1 MFCLAFITLRTDH
14 YKLTGKKPTMRKL
27 KRALPPPDSQG
38 GDAVDPLF
46 VLRSLVPFAW
56 PAGRPDLRLK
66 VIIAFLALIAAKIV
80 TVSVPFAYKEA
91 VNAIDAL
98 YGQSEIVALG
108 LVPVMLIIAYGVGRI
123 LMIAFTAL
131 RDGLFIAVGLNAV
144 RALAV
149 ATFAHLHTLSLR
161 FHLERRTGELN
172 RVVSRANTAIEL
184 IIRMGVLQFV
194 PTLIELVLVFTIF
207 GTMFGWQYV
216 TVLLITVLFYL
227 FFTKKASDWRIG
239 IRRDMNQSDNAAG
252 SRAVDSLL
260 NYETIKY
267 FGNEQLETRRYDKVM
282 AGYERAAVRTFTS
295 LGVLNA
301 GQAAIFTM
309 GLTAVMLMAAHDVVN
324 KELTLGDFV
333 MVNAMLIQLQIPL
346 NFLGMVY
353 REIRQGLVDLENMFS
368 LLDQYPEV
376 QDARGAQPLVVD
388 QGEVVFEDVSFAYDP
403 KRAILKHVS
412 FRVPPGKMTAIV
424 GPSGAGKSTLSRA
437 LFRFYDLTSGTI
449 KIDGQDISRVTQSS
463 LRTAIGIV
471 PQDTVLFN
479 DTIYYNIAYGRPSA
493 SRDEVLEAAR
503 MAQIDRFIETLP
515 DGYET
520 MVGERGLKL
529 SGGEKQ
535 RVAIARTILKAP
547 PILMLDEAT
556 SALDSQTEKEIQAA
570 LDHVSRARTSLVIAH
585 RLSTVIH
592 ADEILVLEAGK
603 IVERGTHT
611 ELVGRDGVYAQL
623 WRQQQRQAK
632 RLVENE

>member
-1 MFCLAFITLRTDH
+1 MSKSTFLYFFVLLSLW
-14 YKLTGKKPTMRKL
+14 YLSTMRSMRQSGVSDADADAEITVDPRYVL
-27 KRALPPPDSQG
+27 RAL
-38 GDAVDPLF
+38 L
-46 VLRSLVPFAW
+46 PFAW
-56 PAGRPDLRLK
+56 PEGRYDLRVK
-66 VIIAFLALIAAKIV
+66 VVIAFLALLAAKVV
-80 TVSVPFAYKEA
+80 TVSVPFAYKGA
-91 VNAIDAL
+91 VNALDEL
-98 YGQSEIVALG
+98 YGATELVSLG
-108 LVPVMLIIAYGVGRI
+108 LVPVMLIIAYGMGRI

-149 ATFAHLHTLSLR
+149 ATFEHLHSLSLR

-184 IIRMGVLQFV
+184 IIRMGVLQFI
-194 PTLIELVLVFTIF
+194 PTLLELLLVFTIF
-207 GTMFGWQYV
+207 GVMFGSKYVAVLAV
-216 TVLLITVLFYL
+216 TVLIYIV
-227 FFTKKASDWRIG
+227 FTKKASDWRIA
-239 IRRDMNQSDNAAG
+239 IRRDMNTSDNLAG

-267 FGNEQLETRRYDKVM
+267 FGNEPLETERYDKVM
-282 AGYERAAVRTFTS
+282 VGYESAAVRTFTS

-301 GQAAIFTM
+301 GQAAIFTV
-309 GLTAVMLMAAHDVVN
+309 GLTVVMLMSAMDVVD
-324 KELTLGDFV
+324 KRLTLGDFV
-333 MVNAMLIQLQIPL
+333 LVNAMLIQLQIPL

-376 QDARGAQPLVVD
+376 QDHPGAHMLDVTE
-388 QGEVVFEDVSFAYDP
+388 GEIVFDHVSFAYDP
-403 KRAILKHVS
+403 DRPILKDVS
-412 FRVPPGKMTAIV
+412 FRVPAGKMTAIV
-424 GPSGAGKSTLSRA
+424 GPSGAGKSTISRA
-437 LFRFYDLTSGTI
+437 LFRFYDLHDGKIS
-449 KIDGQDISRVTQSS
+449 IDGQDISKVTQSS
-463 LRTAIGIV
+463 LRAAIGIV

-493 SRDEVLEAAR
+493 SREEVLEAAR
-503 MAQIDRFIETLP
+503 MAQIDRFIRQLP

-556 SALDSQTEKEIQAA
+556 SALDSHTEKEIQEA
-570 LDHVSRARTSLVIAH
+570 LDHVSRQRTSLVIAH
-585 RLSTVIH
+585 RLSTVTH
-592 ADEILVLEAGK
+592 ADEILVLEAGE
-603 IVERGTHT
+603 IVERGTHSD
-611 ELVGRDGVYAQL
+611 LVANGGVYAGL
-623 WRQQQRQAK
+623 WQQQQASA
-632 RLVENE
+632 RRMIES